1 MTGSPRVGRV
11 VRPDRTG
18 YADPPPVPDPLPLPV
33 VDNHA
38 HLDMVRDD
46 VPSHDLATVL
56 GLAQRV
62 GVDRVVHIA
71 CDLDAIRAAPALLD
85 SDPRVLGGMA
95 LHPNEV
101 PALAT
106 AGELDAAL
114 AEVEA
119 LAAHPRVRVIGETG
133 LDYFRTAEPGRPAQQ
148 ESFRAHLDLARR
160 TGKALQIHDRDAH
173 DDVLRILA
181 QERAGQRGE
190 AIVMHC
196 FSGDMAMARECAER
210 GYFLSFSGTVTFK
223 GAGALR
229 DALAMIPLDRVL
241 VETDAP
247 FLTPHPHR
255 GAANASYL
263 IPLTVRVMAMVL
275 NVSVPVLCQALS
287 ANAERLY
294 GPW

>member
-1 MTGSPRVGRV
+1 MTQRRQVRS

-18 YADPPPVPDPLPLPV
+18 YADPPPLPDRLPLPV

-46 VPSHDLATVL
+46 VPSDDLATA
-56 GLAQRV
+56 LAKADRV

-71 CDLDAIRAAPALLD
+71 CDLPSIRTAAALLEAH
-85 SDPRVLGGMA
+85 RGVLGGMA
-95 LHPNEV
+95 LHPNEA
-101 PALAT
+101 PALAA
-106 AGELDAAL
+106 AGGLDAAR

-119 LAAHPRVRVIGETG
+119 FAAHPRVRVIGETG
-133 LDYFRTAEPGRPAQQ
+133 LDYYRTAEPGRPAQRA
-148 ESFRAHLDLARR
+148 SFRAHIDLARR

-173 DDVLRILA
+173 EDVLAILA
-181 QERAGQRGE
+181 AERASAGGE
-190 AIVMHC
+190 PIVMHC
-196 FSGDMAMARECAER
+196 FSGDMAMARECVER

-223 GAGALR
+223 GAGSLR
-229 DALAMIPLDRVL
+229 DALAVIPLDQVL

-275 NVSVPVLCQALS
+275 NVSVPTMCEALS